1 MSRTFTQELDNQIN
15 QATFSPEAPVQDKI
29 NKFKAG
35 TLLRRLEALA
45 ELDLAA

>member
-1 MSRTFTQELDNQIN
+1 MAETETALDNQIN
-15 QATFSPEAPVQDKI
+15 GASINPEAPVQDKI
-29 NKFKAG
+29 NKFQSG